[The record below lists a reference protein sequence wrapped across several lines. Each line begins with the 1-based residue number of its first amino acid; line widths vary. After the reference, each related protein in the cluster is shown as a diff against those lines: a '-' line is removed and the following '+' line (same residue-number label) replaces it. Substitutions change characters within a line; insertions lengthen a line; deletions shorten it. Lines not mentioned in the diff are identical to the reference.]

1 MATQFAFGK
10 IATDGLVL
18 ALDAADRNSYIS
30 GSTTWRDLS
39 SNAYTGTLTSGPTF
53 SSDNGGAIIF
63 DGVDDKC
70 TISNTIPSLSTFTI
84 EFFLNTA
91 VVDGTQ
97 NIILDQNTSLR
108 YEITT
113 TNKFNIHLGNGNAWA
128 FTTDSSNTVV
138 VANRW
143 YHTAWTW
150 NGSSSIIYVNGISDA
165 SYSHSAASSGTGNI
179 ILGQYTFD
187 NSYAWSGRIGSA
199 KIYNRSLSASE
210 VLQNYNAQK
219 SRFGL

>member
-18 ALDAADRNSYIS
+18 ALDAADRNSYVS
-30 GSTTWRDLS
+30 GSTIWRDLS
-39 SNAYTGTLTSGPTF
+39 PNGYTGTLSNGPTF
-53 SSDNGGAIIF
+53 SSNNGGVIVF
-63 DGVDDKC
+63 DGADDRC
-70 TISNTIPSLSTFTI
+70 VISNTIPSLSTFTI

-97 NIILDQNTSLR
+97 NIFLDQNTSLR
-108 YEITT
+108 YEVTT
-113 TNKFNIHLGNGNAWA
+113 TNKFNIHLGNGSTWA

-138 VANRW
+138 VANTW

-150 NGSSSIIYVNGISDA
+150 NGSLSIIYVNGILDA
-165 SYSHSAASSGTGNI
+165 SYSHSASSSGTGDI
-179 ILGQYTFD
+179 TLAQYFSGT
-187 NSYAWSGRIGSA
+187 SYAWSGRIGSV
-199 KIYNRSLSASE
+199 KIYNRALSAAE
-210 VLQNYNAQK
+210 ILQNYNAQK